1 MEWVPDAELEPIDPR
16 VVRRKADGLVRLT
29 FLSHLRVVRCGD
41 GRSVESVTEV
51 CFTPQSEWEE
61 FGVEDARITPLDGR
75 FWFTYVAVSRH
86 GAATAL
92 ASTTDFRTFDRHGI
106 IFCPENKD
114 VVLFPQRVGGAYA
127 ALHRPNGAT
136 PFTRPEMWLARSPD
150 LTHWGRNEPLYGG
163 SGAWET
169 GRIGAGPPPIR
180 TADGWLALY
189 HGNRHPTR
197 PGEVGAYAAGALL
210 LDLENPARVLC
221 RTAGGHHGA
230 HGRLRAAR
238 LRPGCHFPDRDRG
251 DRRNAARL
259 LWRRGR
265 LHRRGRV
272 LARRVARCDESLT
285 KHLARDGA
293 YILSWPPLRG
303 PGAVVEEN
311 RLHCAGVHTRPP
323 RDRGARWMDCLAL
336 AHTES
341 LTPTPHPGV
350 PERGD
355 GGRTRARG
363 LARDGLSGRLAGE

>member
-1 MEWVPDAELEPIDPR
+1 MLTRLSGRLLLRPEDVPPSRDDFEVVGAFNPGAVAVGREVVLLVRVAERPRDRRPGFTALPRWIPGRGPAAEWVPDAELELIDPR
-16 VVRRKADGLVRLT
+16 VVRRRADGLVRLT

-41 GRSVESVTEV
+41 GRSAPAVTEV
-51 CFTPQSEWEE
+51 CFAPQSELEE

-86 GAATAL
+86 GAATAA

-150 LTHWGRNEPLYGG
+150 LTHWGRHEAMHGG

-210 LDLENPARVLC
+210 LDPEAPARVLR
-221 RTAGGHHGA
+221 RTPEAIMEPTADIERHGFVPDVIFPTGLVEAGETLLVYYGA
-230 HGRLRAAR
+230 ADA
-238 LRPGCHFPDRDRG
+238 C
-251 DRRNAARL
+251 
-259 LWRRGR
+259 
-265 LHRRGRV
+265 
-272 LARRVARCDESLT
+272 T
-285 KHLARDGA
+285 
-293 YILSWPPLRG
+293 
-303 PGAVVEEN
+303 AVVEF
-311 RLHCAGVHTRPP
+311 
-323 RDRGARWMDCLAL
+323 
-336 AHTES
+336 
-341 LTPTPHPGV
+341 
-350 PERGD
+350 
-355 GGRTRARG
+355 ARG
-363 LARDGLSGRLAGE
+363 ELLAALR